1 MYQLYN
7 KRHQTSIRTIPMEPE
22 EHVLEIMHDLG
33 INVVLTLPCDRIK
46 ALLSMAES
54 EFFTIPLTREENGIG
69 ICAGAYMAGARPLMM
84 IQSTGLG
91 NMINAIASLNQVY
104 DLPLPIIASWRG
116 VYKEGIAA
124 QIPFGEHLPGILKG
138 AGIEYTIIE
147 DASEID
153 KVGDVIR
160 DAFENEHTHV
170 ALMSPKVWEDSTCT
184 PLSISCGPQKRT
196 TDVHYIATIPE
207 PIMTRYDAIVA
218 TVSAVSS
225 DGLGKR
231 DDKGGDYDKDNCK
244 DVIISN
250 IGAPCKELYAAKDR
264 DANFYMMGSL
274 GLASAIGLG
283 MALFS
288 KRRVYVLDGDGSI
301 LMNPSALLETAVQK
315 PVNLT
320 IICLDNS
327 SYGSTGDQLTCT
339 GSVVDLELFA
349 KACGIKN
356 TTKVHTQEG
365 LVQAIGAG
373 YTFIHTII
381 KPGNR
386 ACMNIPLSAKEIKV
400 RFMKQ
405 MLGKEMKYS

>member
-1 MYQLYN
+1 
-7 KRHQTSIRTIPMEPE
+7 MEPE
-22 EHVLEIMHDLG
+22 ERVLEIMHDLG
-33 INVVLTLPCDRIK
+33 IDVVLTLPCDRIK
-46 ALLSMAES
+46 ALISMAES

-84 IQSTGLG
+84 IQSTGIG

-124 QIPFGEHLPGILKG
+124 QVPFGEHLPGILEG

-147 DASEID
+147 HANDVD
-153 KVGDVIR
+153 KVADVIR
-160 DAFENEHTHV
+160 DAFENERTHV
-170 ALMSPKVWEDSTCT
+170 ALMSPKVWEDSTCVS
-184 PLSISCGPQKRT
+184 LSISCGPQERT
-196 TDVHYIATIPE
+196 TDVHYTARMPE
-207 PIMTRYDAIVA
+207 PIMTRYDAIAA
-218 TVSAVSS
+218 TVSSVASS
-225 DGLGKR
+225 DGVGNEG
-231 DDKGGDYDKDNCK
+231 DNGGDI
-244 DVIISN
+244 IISN

-264 DANFYMMGSL
+264 SANFYMMGSL

-283 MALFS
+283 IALFS
-288 KRRVYVLDGDGSI
+288 KRKVYVLDGDGSI

-315 PVNLT
+315 PENLI

-339 GSVVDLELFA
+339 GSIVDLELFA

-365 LVQAIGAG
+365 LVKAIGDG

-386 ACMNIPLSAKEIKV
+386 DCMNIPLSAKAIKA
-400 RFMKQ
+400 RFMEQ
-405 MLGKEMKYS
+405 MG

>member
-1 MYQLYN
+1 
-7 KRHQTSIRTIPMEPE
+7 MEPE
-22 EHVLEIMHDLG
+22 ERVLEIMHDLG
-33 INVVLTLPCDRIK
+33 IDVVLTLPCDRIK
-46 ALLSMAES
+46 SLISMAES
-54 EFFTIPLTREENGIG
+54 EFFAIALTREENGIG

-124 QIPFGEHLPGILKG
+124 QVPFGKHLPGILEG

-147 DASEID
+147 HANDVD
-153 KVGDVIR
+153 KVGEVIR
-160 DAFENEHTHV
+160 DAFENERPHV

-184 PLSISCGPQKRT
+184 PISVSCGPQERT
-196 TDVHYIATIPE
+196 TDVHHIARIPE
-207 PIMTRYDAIVA
+207 PIMTRYDAIAA
-218 TVSAVSS
+218 TVSYVGNA
-225 DGLGKR
+225 DGVGISN
-231 DDKGGDYDKDNCK
+231 GGDGEDI
-244 DVIISN
+244 IISN

-264 DANFYMMGSL
+264 AANFYMLGSL

-288 KRRVYVLDGDGSI
+288 KRKIYVLDGDGSI

-315 PVNLT
+315 PDNF
-320 IICLDNS
+320 IIIGLDNS

-339 GSVVDLELFA
+339 GSIVDLELFA

-356 TTKVHTQEG
+356 TTKVHTKDE
-365 LVQAIGAG
+365 LVQALGKG

-386 ACMNIPLSAKEIKV
+386 DCMNIPLSAKEIKA
-400 RFMKQ
+400 RFMEQ
-405 MLGKEMKYS
+405 MI

>member
-1 MYQLYN
+1 M
-7 KRHQTSIRTIPMEPE
+7 IIPMQPE
-22 EHVLEIMHDLG
+22 ERILEIMHDLD
-33 INVVLTLPCDRIK
+33 IDVVLTLPCDRIK
-46 ALLSMAES
+46 ALLSMTES

-124 QIPFGEHLPGILKG
+124 QVPFGQHLPGILKG

-147 DASEID
+147 HASDVD
-153 KVGDVIR
+153 KVAEVIK
-160 DAFENEHTHV
+160 DAFENERTHV
-170 ALMSPKVWEDSTCT
+170 ALMSPKVWEDSTCV
-184 PLSISCGPQKRT
+184 PLSISCGPQERT
-196 TDVHYIATIPE
+196 TDVQYTAKISE
-207 PIMTRYDAIVA
+207 PIMTRYDAIAA
-218 TVSAVSS
+218 TVSAVTRSGVVGIS
-225 DGLGKR
+225 VKNDDGV
-231 DDKGGDYDKDNCK
+231 DNE
-244 DVIISN
+244 DNIIISN

-264 DANFYMMGSL
+264 AANFYMMGSL

-283 MALFS
+283 IALFS
-288 KRRVYVLDGDGSI
+288 KRKVYVLDGDGSI

-315 PVNLT
+315 PENLT

-365 LVQAIGAG
+365 LVKAIGDG

-386 ACMNIPLSAKEIKV
+386 DCMNIPLSAKEIKV
-400 RFMKQ
+400 RFMGQ
-405 MLGKEMKYS
+405 MV